1 MDCINEM
8 NNLVQNLEVFENEE
22 FGPVRA
28 TTINNEPWFVGKDVV
43 KELGYEIS
51 KSMSY
56 TYYIKRYCSED
67 DIKKVNNCDAQLFG
81 IKDAGRKGELL
92 INEYALYDLV
102 LDSPLPSAKQFRKW
116 ITHEVLPSIR
126 KTGGYIP
133 HDEDEDDETIMAK
146 ALIVAQKTIDNKNK
160 LLEDAKKEIAEKD
173 RVITQISISQNTKL
187 VRETAKAI
195 SKSNSKIL
203 IGERRLYER
212 LRSWG
217 WVCKNSTEATQYAVE
232 RGYLEVSEGTKKT
245 ARGTFTFRT
254 TRVTGKGEIKII
266 EKLLKEKDL
275 EKLLEENEKSK

>member
-1 MDCINEM
+1 MKTNIEAKFKLIEILNIS
-8 NNLVQNLEVFENEE
+8 
-22 FGPVRA
+22 PV
-28 TTINNEPWFVGKDVV
+28 
-43 KELGYEIS
+43 ELS
-51 KSMSY
+51 
-56 TYYIKRYCSED
+56 YIKDLTIPENIVS
-67 DIKKVNNCDAQLFG
+67 
-81 IKDAGRKGELL
+81 ELL
-92 INEYALYDLV
+92 NGESGALKVHLENIQNDETLPV
-102 LDSPLPSAKQFRKW
+102 DTRLLAACLKNRMKDS
-116 ITHEVLPSIR
+116 VIR
-126 KTGGYIP
+126 IKMDGL
-133 HDEDEDDETIMAK
+133 DEDEDDETIMAK

-173 RVITQISISQNTKL
+173 RVITQISISQNTKW

>member
-1 MDCINEM
+1 MSLINEM
-8 NNLVQNLEVFENEE
+8 NNLVNNLEVYESEE
-22 FGPVRA
+22 FGQIR
-28 TTINNEPWFVGKDVV
+28 TIAVNEEPWFVANDIARA
-43 KELGYEIS
+43 LGYTNPSKATNDHCKKSKMIWGNDSLGRRQQFKVIPEGDIYRLIIS
-51 KSMSY
+51 SK
-56 TYYIKRYCSED
+56 
-67 DIKKVNNCDAQLFG
+67 
-81 IKDAGRKGELL
+81 
-92 INEYALYDLV
+92 
-102 LDSPLPSAKQFRKW
+102 LPSAEKFESW
-116 ITHEVLPSIR
+116 VFDEVLPQIR

-133 HDEDEDDETIMAK
+133 HDEGEDDETIMAK
-146 ALIVAQKTIDNKNK
+146 ALVVAQKTIDNKNK

>member
-1 MDCINEM
+1 MNELININEIKTIPSYEVAEM
-8 NNLVQNLEVFENEE
+8 MQVEHSKVLRMIEGDKTHAGIIPTLRKAQMGVSEYFIENTYKVEGNNKTYKCYECTKLGCDMLANKMTGEKGIIFTARYVKKFDDMEQCIKQQVPQLTDEE
-22 FGPVRA
+22 
-28 TTINNEPWFVGKDVV
+28 
-43 KELGYEIS
+43 
-51 KSMSY
+51 
-56 TYYIKRYCSED
+56 
-67 DIKKVNNCDAQLFG
+67 
-81 IKDAGRKGELL
+81 
-92 INEYALYDLV
+92 
-102 LDSPLPSAKQFRKW
+102 
-116 ITHEVLPSIR
+116 
-126 KTGGYIP
+126 
-133 HDEDEDDETIMAK
+133 IMAR
-146 ALIVAQKTIDNKNK
+146 ALLVANKTIDNKNK

-187 VRETAKAI
+187 VRETAKTI